1 MKSLR
6 HSSSV
11 QRIVTAGLLVL
22 SPALLTCASAQS
34 PNAPPRQAANAPDCG
49 GLGRPACSVSNAQ
62 LAGRKPSGC
71 PGGSFFDP
79 IDGGTCW
86 SCPAEFKRHVT
97 HVKSAD
103 ACIRLP
109 KMAHA
114 KATRHGRGGG
124 LLKTDCAKGQFWDP
138 NGYCFSC
145 PEGYTRT
152 ASPVTAGDACA
163 RLGGAAT
170 ARATFKKSLACARG
184 SFFDLVDGGTCWR
197 CPSGYVRTLAHV
209 KAPNACAVNLVAGVH
224 QILGHCAGGLVN
236 VGGVCARKGECGAK
250 GQRPCLLTERVPSCN
265 KGLAEDF
272 IQHRCVED
280 QLAQAACTVLV
291 DAIWTGKEIIGLM
304 NQIPGLH
311 DLNEVLHK
319 ELGLDVEGKLDEL
332 KQKATREVTRPLE
345 QRYPELKRIA
355 DWMNRP
361 ANLDKLQQIFS
372 PQAVCSNTP
381 ARLDESLK
389 RLGLVPSEFIQ
400 PKKPGVS
407 WLGIPEAQA
416 HWLGSE
422 DPNHRHFY
430 MGYAVA
436 LQGAKWGGA
445 VVGLTGV
452 TDFRGNGGMYVFTGP
467 QAVTS
472 IGGGLDVRVVFFTS
486 ANMGTFEGFD
496 WSVGGNV
503 DVKKPGNVGVDL
515 LFEGIVVDQLIAGQ
529 KKDLTV
535 LRGFGIGGGV
545 GGGKGPIPGG
555 EVGVSITHSWRL
567 K

>member
-1 MKSLR
+1 M
-6 HSSSV
+6 
-11 QRIVTAGLLVL
+11 IMAGLLAL
-22 SPALLTCASAQS
+22 SPALPTSAQS
-34 PNAPPRQAANAPDCG
+34 QSSAANAPNCG
-49 GLGRPACSVSNAQ
+49 AFGQPACSVSRAQ

-109 KMAHA
+109 KMAHV
-114 KATRHGRGGG
+114 KATRHGRGSG

-145 PEGYTRT
+145 PEGYART

-197 CPSGYVRTLAHV
+197 CPSGYARTLAHV

-224 QILGHCAGGLVN
+224 KILGHCAGGLVN
-236 VGGVCARKGECGAK
+236 VGGVCARKGECGAL
-250 GQRPCLLTERVPSCN
+250 GQRPCLLTERFPSCN

-272 IQHRCVED
+272 IKHRCVED
-280 QLAQAACTVLV
+280 QIAQAACTVLV

-361 ANLDKLQQIFS
+361 ANLDKLKQVFS
-372 PQAVCSNTP
+372 PQAVCSGTP
-381 ARLDESLK
+381 LQLDESLK
-389 RLGLVPSEFIQ
+389 RLGLVPSEFLQ
-400 PKKPGVS
+400 PKKRGVS
-407 WLGIPEAQA
+407 WLGIGDAHA

-422 DPNHRHFY
+422 DPKHRHFY
-430 MGYAVA
+430 MGYLIAI
-436 LQGAKWGGA
+436 QGAKWGGA
-445 VVGLTGV
+445 TLGLAGV
-452 TDFRGNGGMYVFTGP
+452 TDFRGNGGMYVSAGP
-467 QAVTS
+467 QAVSS
-472 IGGGLDVRVVFFTS
+472 IGGGIDARVQFYTS
-486 ANMGTFEGFD
+486 ANMATFEGFD

-503 DVKKPGNVGVDL
+503 EVKEPANVGVDL

-529 KKDLTV
+529 RSDLTV
-535 LRGFGIGGGV
+535 LRGFAIGGGV
-545 GGGKGPIPGG
+545 GAGKGLIPGA
-555 EVGVSITHSWRL
+555 EASVSITHSWRL